1 MFISPEDIIILITT
15 FLNHDIYDNCD
26 ESLKNFLITNKYN
39 YQFVKKV
46 KLEFLKLKI
55 PKNKI
60 KYFNCRYL
68 CTKSCKIDK
77 KIIKMLV
84 NTIRNK
90 NKKNNIFK
98 NNYLEKKMNNSLY
111 LHFNTENE
119 CDIFI
124 KYSFYN
130 FNFKFG
136 NTCCDGKGIQV
147 IFI

>member
-15 FLNHDIYDNCD
+15 FLNHDIYANCD
-26 ESLKNFLITNKYN
+26 ESLKNFLLTNKYN

-46 KLEFLKLKI
+46 KLNFLKLKI
-55 PKNKI
+55 PKNQI
-60 KYFNCRYL
+60 KYFKNRYL
-68 CTKSCKIDK
+68 CTKSCNIDK
-77 KIIKMLV
+77 DIIKFLV
-84 NTIRNK
+84 STIRNK
-90 NKKNNIFK
+90 NRSKGKKDFPK
-98 NNYLEKKMNNSLY
+98 EKMNNSLY

-136 NTCCDGKGIQV
+136 NRCCEGTGIQV

>member
-1 MFISPEDIIILITT
+1 MSSGDI
-15 FLNHDIYDNCD
+15 
-26 ESLKNFLITNKYN
+26 
-39 YQFVKKV
+39 
-46 KLEFLKLKI
+46 
-55 PKNKI
+55 
-60 KYFNCRYL
+60 
-68 CTKSCKIDK
+68 

-84 NTIRNK
+84 NTIKRKKRK
-90 NKKNNIFK
+90 NSK
-98 NNYLEKKMNNSLY
+98 NYLEKKMNNSLY

-136 NTCCDGKGIQV
+136 NRCCDGKGIQV

>member
-39 YQFVKKV
+39 YQFVEKV
-46 KLEFLKLKI
+46 NLKFLKLKI

-77 KIIKMLV
+77 KIIKILV
-84 NTIRNK
+84 NTIKRKNSK
-90 NKKNNIFK
+90 NKKN
-98 NNYLEKKMNNSLY
+98 YLEKMMNNSLY

-124 KYSFYN
+124 KYSFFN

-136 NTCCDGKGIQV
+136 NKCCSGTGIEV
-147 IFI
+147 IFN